1 MKTRERLE
9 LLLNMK
15 FAADLH
21 IHSRYSRGTSKALT
35 PENLH
40 LWAAYK
46 GIPLLGTGDFTY
58 PKWRKELEEKLEP
71 VEDGVFRLRKEFL
84 TGLESEVTWV
94 TQREVRFLLSTEI
107 SCIYKRHGKTRKV
120 HNLVLLPD
128 FESVDKLSK
137 WLAGIGNIE
146 ADGRPILKLDSYD
159 LLEKVLEICDR
170 ALFIPAHIWTPHF
183 AVFGSRSGF
192 DSLEEAFGDLLQ
204 YIYAIETGLSSDP
217 PMNWRVPELDRVA
230 IMSASDAHSLPN
242 LGRELSLFD
251 TDVTFS
257 GVRSAF
263 HDLRSNRFLGT
274 IEFYPE
280 EGKYHYDG
288 HRKCNVSWK
297 PRQTQRAQGICPVCG
312 KKVTV
317 GVLHRVEELAKRDE
331 GERPTNAKSF
341 KHLIPL
347 HEIIADVLGMGK
359 LTKTV
364 MKKYFEMLE
373 NLGDELHILLETP
386 VEDIAKVA
394 GEKCAQAVANVR
406 SGNVK
411 IIPGYDGEYGKIEV
425 L

>member
-1 MKTRERLE
+1 V
-9 LLLNMK
+9 K

-21 IHSRYSRGTSKALT
+21 IHSRFSRGTSKALV

-46 GIPLLGTGDFTY
+46 GISLLGTGDFTY
-58 PKWRKELEEKLEP
+58 PKWREELEEKLEP
-71 VEDGVFRLRKEFL
+71 IEDGVFRLRKKFL
-84 TGLESEVTWV
+84 QDVESEVKWARA
-94 TQREVRFLLSTEI
+94 REVRFILSVEI

-120 HNLVLLPD
+120 HNLVFMPD
-128 FESVDKLSK
+128 FESADKLSK
-137 WLAGIGNIE
+137 WLSGIGNIE

-159 LLEKVLEICDR
+159 LLAKALEICER
-170 ALFIPAHIWTPHF
+170 AVFIPAHIWTPHF

-192 DSLEEAFGDLLQ
+192 DSLEEAFGDLLP
-204 YIYAIETGLSSDP
+204 YIHAIETGLSSDP
-217 PMNWRVPELDRVA
+217 PMNWRVPELDQVA
-230 IMSASDAHSLPN
+230 VMSASDAHSLPN

-251 TDVTFS
+251 TDMTFS

-263 HDLRSNRFLGT
+263 CDLTSNEFLGT
-274 IEFYPE
+274 VEFYPE

-297 PRQTQRAQGICPVCG
+297 PRQTQAAQGICPVCG

-317 GVLHRVEELAKRDE
+317 GVLHRVEELARREE
-331 GERPTNAKSF
+331 GEKPSGARDF
-341 KHLIPL
+341 RHLIPL

-364 MKKYFEMLE
+364 TRQYFEMLE
-373 NLGDELHILLETP
+373 NLGDELHILQEVPT
-386 VEDIAKVA
+386 EDIARVA
-394 GEKCAQAVANVR
+394 GEKCAQAISNVR
-406 SGNVK
+406 NGDVR
-411 IIPGYDGEYGKIEV
+411 IMPGYDGEYGKIEV